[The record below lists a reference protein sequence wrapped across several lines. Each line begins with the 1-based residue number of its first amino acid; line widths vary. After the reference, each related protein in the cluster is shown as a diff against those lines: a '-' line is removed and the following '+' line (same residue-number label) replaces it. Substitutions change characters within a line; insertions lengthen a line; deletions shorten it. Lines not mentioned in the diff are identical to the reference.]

1 MVARVSGIALA
12 ARGTKTRQTKAAGS
26 GERALAERRAAE
38 EDRSLASYIS
48 RLIEADAAASILDPL
63 LDPPHYQLNKSQ
75 CHRPNLLHGGLF
87 WRRVWAQAYRTR
99 PVRIIVGF
107 PAGVAPDIVARVIGQ
122 ALSEGLGQQFVIENR
137 PGAGSNI
144 GTEIVVRA
152 PPDGYTLLLAV
163 SSGAIN
169 ATLYSNLGFN
179 FVRDIAPVA
188 MIGLGPFVMVVNPKL
203 PTKSVPEFI
212 AHAKANPGKINFA
225 SQGTGLASHLMGE
238 LFKMMAGVNMVHVS
252 YSGNFTADLL
262 SGQMQGAF
270 VPITNVIE
278 YIRDGRLRPL
288 AVTTAKRAE
297 LLPDVPALSEF
308 LSGYDA
314 TGWNGIGAPKGT
326 PSAIIE
332 KLNKEINAI
341 VLDATM
347 KARFIGLGVEPLSMT
362 PAEFGKRIADD
373 TEKWAKVIKF
383 ANIKAE

>member
-1 MVARVSGIALA
+1 MKLRRRKFLRLAALA
-12 ARGTKTRQTKAAGS
+12 AAVPYASRYAG
-26 GERALAERRAAE
+26 
-38 EDRSLASYIS
+38 
-48 RLIEADAAASILDPL
+48 
-63 LDPPHYQLNKSQ
+63 
-75 CHRPNLLHGGLF
+75 
-87 WRRVWAQAYRTR
+87 AQDYPTR

-122 ALSEGLGQQFVIENR
+122 ALSDRLGQQFVVENR

-169 ATLYSNLGFN
+169 AALYSNLGFN
-179 FVRDIAPVA
+179 FVRDIAPIG

-203 PTKSVPEFI
+203 PTKTVPEFI
-212 AHAKANPGKINFA
+212 AYAKANPGKINFA

-238 LFKMMAGVNMVHVS
+238 LFKMMAGVDLVHVP

-262 SGQMQGAF
+262 SGQMQVAF

-278 YIRDGRLRPL
+278 YIRDARLRPL
-288 AVTTAKRAE
+288 AVTITKRAE
-297 LLPDVPALSEF
+297 LLPDVPAMSEF
-308 LSGYDA
+308 LPGYDA
-314 TGWNGIGAPKGT
+314 TGWNGIGAPRAT
-326 PSAIIE
+326 SSIIVE

-341 VLDATM
+341 VLDPAM
-347 KARFIGLGVEPLSMT
+347 KARLVGLGVEPLSMT
-362 PAEFGKRIADD
+362 PAEFGKRIVDD

-383 ANIKAE
+383 ANIKVE

>member
-1 MVARVSGIALA
+1 MKLRRRKFLHLA
-12 ARGTKTRQTKAAGS
+12 AIAVALSSASRQ
-26 GERALAERRAAE
+26 
-38 EDRSLASYIS
+38 
-48 RLIEADAAASILDPL
+48 
-63 LDPPHYQLNKSQ
+63 
-75 CHRPNLLHGGLF
+75 
-87 WRRVWAQAYRTR
+87 VWAQGYPTR

-122 ALSEGLGQQFVIENR
+122 ALSERLGQQFIIENR

-169 ATLYSNLGFN
+169 ATLYSNLSFN
-179 FVRDIAPVA
+179 FVGDIAPVA
-188 MIGLGPFVMVVNPKL
+188 MIGLGPFVMVINPKL
-203 PTKSVPEFI
+203 PAKTVPEFI
-212 AHAKANPGKINFA
+212 AYAKANPGEINFA

-238 LFKMMAGVNMVHVS
+238 LFKMMAGVNLVHVP

-262 SGQMQGAF
+262 AGQMQVAF

-278 YIRDGRLRPL
+278 YIKDARLRPL
-288 AVTTAKRAE
+288 VVTTAARVE
-297 LLPDVPALSEF
+297 FLPDVPALSEF
-308 LSGYDA
+308 LPGYDA

-326 PSAIIE
+326 PSAIVD

-341 VLDATM
+341 VLDPAM
-347 KARFIGLGVEPLSMT
+347 KARFNSLGVEPLSMT
-362 PAEFGKRIADD
+362 PAEFGKRIAAD

>member
-1 MVARVSGIALA
+1 MKLRRRKFLHLA
-12 ARGTKTRQTKAAGS
+12 TVVVTLPFTS
-26 GERALAERRAAE
+26 
-38 EDRSLASYIS
+38 
-48 RLIEADAAASILDPL
+48 
-63 LDPPHYQLNKSQ
+63 
-75 CHRPNLLHGGLF
+75 
-87 WRRVWAQAYRTR
+87 RVWAQAYPTR

-122 ALSEGLGQQFVIENR
+122 ALSDRLGQQFVIENR

-169 ATLYSNLGFN
+169 ATLYSNLGFS

-203 PTKSVPEFI
+203 PTKTVPEFI
-212 AHAKANPGKINFA
+212 AYARANPGKINMA

-238 LFKMMAGVNMVHVS
+238 LFKMMAGVNLVHVP
-252 YSGNFTADLL
+252 YSGSFTADLL
-262 SGQMQGAF
+262 SGQMQVAF

-278 YIRDGRLRPL
+278 YIRDARLRPL

-308 LSGYDA
+308 LPGYDA
-314 TGWNGIGAPKGT
+314 TGWNGIGAPRGT
-326 PSAIIE
+326 PSVIIE
-332 KLNKEINAI
+332 KLNKEINTI
-341 VLDATM
+341 VLDPAM
-347 KARFIGLGVEPLSMT
+347 KARLISLGVEPLSMA

-373 TEKWAKVIKF
+373 TEKWAKVIRF